1 LHYPLGPNIG
11 FIVDNA
17 LDYSA
22 VVANVEKGKVLAV
35 LATASN
41 PATHGDSVAN
51 VLGTKATTELG
62 SK

>member
-22 VVANVEKGKVLAV
+22 VVANVEEGKVFAV
-35 LATASN
+35 LAPASN
-41 PATHGDSVAN
+41 PATHGDGSTY
-51 VLGTKATTELG
+51 VLGT
-62 SK
+62 